1 MFGRQERLAEVIGS
15 LNELMFGGLAD
26 DGDARGSRR
35 ASGPGFSDSRH

>member
-26 DGDARGSRR
+26 DGGARGSRR
-35 ASGPGFSDSRH
+35 ASRPGFSDSRH